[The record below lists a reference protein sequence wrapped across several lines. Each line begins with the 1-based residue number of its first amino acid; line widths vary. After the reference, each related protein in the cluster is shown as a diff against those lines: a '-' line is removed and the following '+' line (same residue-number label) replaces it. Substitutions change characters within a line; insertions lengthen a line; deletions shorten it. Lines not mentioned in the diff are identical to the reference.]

1 MEVDRLEVLNKCK
14 NYERIVNFE
23 YLQED
28 LITAKLIKVY
38 KEYFVSVLKS
48 KDGLDVLVRLDYVLG
63 RYIED
68 YEFRREL
75 RKEIVQVKIK
85 KSCTDILKAIVASII
100 KIFDNYLEN
109 STRRIHIARWI
120 WNLDL

>member
-38 KEYFVSVLKS
+38 KEYFVSVLKN
-48 KDGLDVLVRLDYVLG
+48 KDGLDELVRLDYVLG

-75 RKEIVQVKIK
+75 KKEIVQVKIK

>member
-68 YEFRREL
+68 YEFIREL

>member
-75 RKEIVQVKIK
+75 KKEIVQVKIK

>member
-38 KEYFVSVLKS
+38 KE
-48 KDGLDVLVRLDYVLG
+48 
-63 RYIED
+63 
-68 YEFRREL
+68 
-75 RKEIVQVKIK
+75 
-85 KSCTDILKAIVASII
+85 
-100 KIFDNYLEN
+100 
-109 STRRIHIARWI
+109 
-120 WNLDL
+120 

>member
-48 KDGLDVLVRLDYVLG
+48 KDGLSELVRLDYVLG

>member
-38 KEYFVSVLKS
+38 KEYFVSILKCN
-48 KDGLDVLVRLDYVLG
+48 DGIDELVRLDYVLG

-75 RKEIVQVKIK
+75 KKEIVQVKIK

>member
-38 KEYFVSVLKS
+38 KEYFVSVLKGN
-48 KDGLDVLVRLDYVLG
+48 DGIDELVRLDYVLG

-75 RKEIVQVKIK
+75 KKEIVQVKIK